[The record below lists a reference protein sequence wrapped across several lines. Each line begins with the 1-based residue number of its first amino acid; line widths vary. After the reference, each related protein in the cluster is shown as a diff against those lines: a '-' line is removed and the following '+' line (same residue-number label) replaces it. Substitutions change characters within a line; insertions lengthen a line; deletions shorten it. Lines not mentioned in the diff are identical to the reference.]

1 MTTLVLVFKKVVT
14 DDKTKHHIFY
24 SHLKAKTI
32 INESDIDD
40 LFKSMYNTIISNIS

>member
-1 MTTLVLVFKKVVT
+1 MTTLVLGFKKAVT

-32 INESDIDD
+32 INESDIDGA
-40 LFKSMYNTIISNIS
+40 FKSMCNTIISNI

>member
-14 DDKTKHHIFY
+14 DDKTKHHIFH

>member
-1 MTTLVLVFKKVVT
+1 MTTLVLGFKKAVT

-32 INESDIDD
+32 INESDIDGV
-40 LFKSMYNTIISNIS
+40 FKSMCNTIISNI

>member
-24 SHLKAKTI
+24 SHLKAKTV
-32 INESDIDD
+32 INESDIDGV
-40 LFKSMYNTIISNIS
+40 FKSMCNTIISNM